1 MSLSTVMLLYYP
13 SPEPIIIQEWN
24 SVLIKWQKPISFL
37 SIYSTLVI

>member
-24 SVLIKWQKPISFL
+24 SVLIKRQKPISFL
-37 SIYSTLVI
+37 YIYSTLII